1 MSSSLLLFLILGLMG
16 VGYYSGRRRS
26 LALANIGGTRL
37 HSLPAYYGFYAALW
51 AGLPAV
57 TLLALWLFFQ
67 DSIITRLV
75 IAQLP
80 AELNQLS
87 PDQLNLLLND
97 IRNIATGNIVSGE
110 ITAAMQA
117 AADHYIH
124 LQKMARNI
132 LWAVALLIVV
142 LGLFFANNRISAPL
156 RARNAVEKTVLITM
170 MMFSTIAILTTLG
183 VVFSVVYES
192 MLFFR
197 EVPVTEFLFG
207 TEWSPQIAL
216 REDQSTLR

>member
-1 MSSSLLLFLILGLMG
+1 MSSPLLLFLILGLMG

-26 LALANIGGTRL
+26 LALANVGGTRL

-57 TLLALWLFFQ
+57 ALLALWLFFQ

-75 IAQLP
+75 ITQLP

-124 LQKMARNI
+124 LQK
-132 LWAVALLIVV
+132 W
-142 LGLFFANNRISAPL
+142 
-156 RARNAVEKTVLITM
+156 
-170 MMFSTIAILTTLG
+170 
-183 VVFSVVYES
+183 
-192 MLFFR
+192 R
-197 EVPVTEFLFG
+197 ETFCG
-207 TEWSPQIAL
+207 
-216 REDQSTLR
+216 R